1 MTKLV
6 SRTIVINKRR
16 TSVRLENH
24 MWSALKDIAEREKM
38 TVHEVCNVIH
48 MNVRGDTSFS
58 ASIRVF
64 VMLYFKAA
72 STEKG
77 HSKAGHGSL
86 RKLIGVDNRA
96 PLEEGIYPYE
106 DV

>member
-1 MTKLV
+1 MTKLI

-24 MWSALKDIAEREKM
+24 MWSALKEIAEREKM

-48 MNVRGDTSFS
+48 MNVKGGASFS

-86 RKLIGVDNRA
+86 RKFIDIDNQA
-96 PLEEGIYPYE
+96 PSEENIYPNE
-106 DV
+106 NV